1 VLSDGNQLYIISQTL
16 TGTYFANDGTAANP
30 SYSFLNDTASGMYLQ
45 GIAVPAISANG
56 TEMIAFDNSVS
67 GSPVVNSLVRLNA
80 SLISGGTF

>member
-1 VLSDGNQLYIISQTL
+1 
-16 TGTYFANDGTAANP
+16 
-30 SYSFLNDTASGMYLQ
+30 MYLQ